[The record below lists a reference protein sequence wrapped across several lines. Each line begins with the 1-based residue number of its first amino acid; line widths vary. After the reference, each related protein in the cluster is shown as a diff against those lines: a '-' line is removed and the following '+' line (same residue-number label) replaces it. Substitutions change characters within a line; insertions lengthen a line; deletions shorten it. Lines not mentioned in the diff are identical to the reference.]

1 MEEAQEHLQEHEK
14 GELLDQVLVAAAQ
27 KVEHYEIASYG
38 TAKAIAKSL
47 GNKEA
52 MNLIQETLRE
62 EEGQDKQLT
71 VIAVRLQKRDGARE
85 ARGAQA
91 VR

>member
-47 GNKEA
+47 APKK
-52 MNLIQETLRE
+52 L
-62 EEGQDKQLT
+62 
-71 VIAVRLQKRDGARE
+71 
-85 ARGAQA
+85 
-91 VR
+91 